1 MINDSLLVV
10 VLAQAVL
17 YGTPLLYAS
26 LGELL
31 AERSGVLNLGVE
43 GMMLFGAAAGYW
55 VTQRVGGSSATVL
68 TLAVLGAAAGPPQ
81 RRRSTRSS
89 RSRFAPARSSRAS
102 R

>member
-26 LGELL
+26 LGELF

-43 GMMLFGAAAGYW
+43 VMMVFGAAVGY
-55 VTQRVGGSSATVL
+55 
-68 TLAVLGAAAGPPQ
+68 
-81 RRRSTRSS
+81 
-89 RSRFAPARSSRAS
+89 
-102 R
+102 